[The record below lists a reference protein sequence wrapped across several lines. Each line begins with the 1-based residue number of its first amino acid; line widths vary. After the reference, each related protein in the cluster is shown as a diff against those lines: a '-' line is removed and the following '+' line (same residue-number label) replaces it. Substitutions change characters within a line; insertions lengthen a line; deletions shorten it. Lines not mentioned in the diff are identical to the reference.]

1 MIRPLAREKVTTRA
15 VAFIMMANIRTEN
28 VMVRGHCTMKTA
40 VFNIKATSKMVT
52 LPNLYGQYKSKI

>member
-1 MIRPLAREKVTTRA
+1 MNALEKEKATIQTAKSAMKANTRRENTT
-15 VAFIMMANIRTEN
+15 VKEPFI
-28 VMVRGHCTMKTA
+28 MKTA